1 MIDKIKQYL
10 KSWTINFGLLL
21 QVGAV
26 VQTYVG
32 TLGNPLL
39 TSLIG
44 VVIVL
49 LRFKTTQAV
58 GDKK

>member
-1 MIDKIKQYL
+1 MMNKIKQYF

-21 QVGAV
+21 QIGAV
-26 VQTYVG
+26 VQTYIG

-44 VVIVL
+44 VVIIL
-49 LRFKTTQAV
+49 LRFKTTQPV
-58 GDKK
+58 GEK